1 MAELADAP
9 DSKSGVRLGR
19 IGSTPITA
27 ITKQPSYEG
36 CFCIVS
42 FSIKI
47 AQLMCNLY
55 NTFYGGIQ
63 MNIGIF
69 TDTYFPQIS
78 GVATSIKTLKDAL
91 EKQGH
96 NVFIFTTTDPHV
108 QKGAVEAN
116 VFRFSSVPF
125 ISFTDRRVAF
135 RGFFEATKVARE
147 VKLDIV
153 HTQTE
158 FALGMIGKYVAHQLK
173 IPAIH
178 TYHTMYEDYLHYVL
192 NGHLLRPYHV
202 KQFTNVYLKNMDGVI
217 APSERVEKLLK
228 RYKVTIPMK
237 VIPTGVDIESLNQPI
252 TNDVRHDLGIE
263 PDAQVLLTLS
273 RIAGEKK
280 INRILNVLPEIVD
293 EFPKACLVIAGDGP
307 DLEVLQE
314 QVERLTLED
323 NVIFAGDVPHEDV
336 GSFYKMADLFVSA
349 SDTETQGLTYIE
361 ALASGTRC
369 VVYDTDYTER
379 VFDDKCFGEVF
390 TRPSEMRD
398 EILDY
403 LREGPSEIPADKLA
417 KKLDQISAKRF
428 GSDVHQFYEEVIEN
442 YQEDL
447 EEEDTND

>member
-1 MAELADAP
+1 ME
-9 DSKSGVRLGR
+9 V
-19 IGSTPITA
+19 
-27 ITKQPSYEG
+27 
-36 CFCIVS
+36 F
-42 FSIKI
+42 
-47 AQLMCNLY
+47 
-55 NTFYGGIQ
+55 Q

-69 TDTYFPQIS
+69 TDSYFPQLS

-96 NVFIFTTTDPHV
+96 NVFIFTTTDPHIK
-108 QKGAVEAN
+108 KGTVEAN

-217 APSERVEKLLK
+217 APSKRVEALLK
-228 RYKVTIPMK
+228 RYKVNIPMR
-237 VIPTGVDIESLNQPI
+237 VIPTGVDVNSLNKAAN
-252 TNDVRHDLGIE
+252 NDMRQELGI
-263 PDAQVLLTLS
+263 PADAPVLLTLS
-273 RIAGEKK
+273 RVAEEKK
-280 INRILNVLPEIVD
+280 IDRILNAMPEVID
-293 EFPKACLVIAGDGP
+293 EFPETRLVIAGDGP
-307 DLEVLQE
+307 DMEVLQE

-323 NVIFAGDVPHEDV
+323 NVIFTGDVPHDDV
-336 GSFYKMADLFVSA
+336 GSYYKMADLFVSA

-361 ALASGTRC
+361 ALASGTKC
-369 VVYDTDYTER
+369 VVYDTDYTEH
-379 VFDDKCFGEVF
+379 VFDDDEFGKVF
-390 TRPSEMRD
+390 NGPGEMLS
-398 EILDY
+398 EILFY
-403 LREGPSEIPADKLA
+403 LRQGRKPIPPAKLA
-417 KKLDQISAKRF
+417 AKMDQISAKKF
-428 GSDVHQFYEEVIEN
+428 ASAVYQFYQDVILDYQKDHKEES
-442 YQEDL
+442 
-447 EEEDTND
+447 ND

>member
-1 MAELADAP
+1 
-9 DSKSGVRLGR
+9 
-19 IGSTPITA
+19 
-27 ITKQPSYEG
+27 
-36 CFCIVS
+36 
-42 FSIKI
+42 
-47 AQLMCNLY
+47 
-55 NTFYGGIQ
+55 

-69 TDTYFPQIS
+69 TDSYFPQLS

-96 NVFIFTTTDPHV
+96 NVFIFTTTDPHIK
-108 QKGAVEAN
+108 KGTVEAN

-217 APSERVEKLLK
+217 APSKRVEALLK
-228 RYKVTIPMK
+228 RYKVNIPMR
-237 VIPTGVDIESLNQPI
+237 VIPTGVDVNSLNKAAN
-252 TNDVRHDLGIE
+252 NDMRQELGI
-263 PDAQVLLTLS
+263 PADAPVLLTLS
-273 RIAGEKK
+273 RVAEEKK
-280 INRILNVLPEIVD
+280 IDRILNAMPEIID
-293 EFPKACLVIAGDGP
+293 EFPETRLVIAGDGP
-307 DLEVLQE
+307 DMEVLQE

-323 NVIFAGDVPHEDV
+323 NVIFTGDVPHDDV
-336 GSFYKMADLFVSA
+336 GSYYKMADLFVSA

-361 ALASGTRC
+361 ALASGTKC
-369 VVYDTDYTER
+369 VVYDTDYTEH
-379 VFDDKCFGEVF
+379 VFDDDEFGKVF
-390 TRPSEMRD
+390 NGPGEMLS
-398 EILDY
+398 EILFY
-403 LREGPSEIPADKLA
+403 LRQGRKPIPPAKLA
-417 KKLDQISAKRF
+417 AKMDQISAKKF
-428 GSDVHQFYEEVIEN
+428 ASSVYQFYQDVILDYQKDHKEES
-442 YQEDL
+442 
-447 EEEDTND
+447 ND

>member
-1 MAELADAP
+1 
-9 DSKSGVRLGR
+9 
-19 IGSTPITA
+19 
-27 ITKQPSYEG
+27 
-36 CFCIVS
+36 
-42 FSIKI
+42 
-47 AQLMCNLY
+47 
-55 NTFYGGIQ
+55 

-217 APSERVEKLLK
+217 APSNRVEKLLK

>member
-1 MAELADAP
+1 
-9 DSKSGVRLGR
+9 
-19 IGSTPITA
+19 
-27 ITKQPSYEG
+27 
-36 CFCIVS
+36 
-42 FSIKI
+42 
-47 AQLMCNLY
+47 
-55 NTFYGGIQ
+55 

-91 EKQGH
+91 EEQGH

-108 QKGAVEAN
+108 KKGTIEAN

-147 VKLDIV
+147 VKLDVV

-217 APSERVEKLLK
+217 APSKRVEALLK
-228 RYKVTIPMK
+228 RYGVSIPLR
-237 VIPTGVDIESLNQPI
+237 VIPTGVDVKSLNKPV
-252 TNDVRHDLGIE
+252 THDVRHELGIA
-263 PDAQVLLTLS
+263 PDVPVLLTLS

-280 INRILNVLPEIVD
+280 INRILNVMPEIVD
-293 EFPKACLVIAGDGP
+293 EFPNVQLVIAGDGP
-307 DLEVLQE
+307 DVEILQE

-323 NVIFAGDVPHEDV
+323 NVQFVGDVPHDDV
-336 GSFYKMADLFVSA
+336 GAFYKMANLFVSA

-361 ALASGTRC
+361 ALAAGTKC
-369 VVYDTDYTER
+369 VVYDTEYTEN
-379 VFDDKCFGEVF
+379 VFDNPCFGKVF

-398 EILDY
+398 AILSY
-403 LREGPSEIPADKLA
+403 LRENQTEIPPDKLKA
-417 KKLDQISAKRF
+417 KMKQISAERF
-428 GSDVHQFYEEVIEN
+428 ASEVHQFYEEVIEN
-442 YQEDL
+442 YQE
-447 EEEDTND
+447 EREEDSNDKN

>member
-1 MAELADAP
+1 
-9 DSKSGVRLGR
+9 
-19 IGSTPITA
+19 
-27 ITKQPSYEG
+27 
-36 CFCIVS
+36 
-42 FSIKI
+42 
-47 AQLMCNLY
+47 
-55 NTFYGGIQ
+55 

-69 TDTYFPQIS
+69 TDSYFPQLS

-96 NVFIFTTTDPHV
+96 NVFIFTTTDPHIK
-108 QKGAVEAN
+108 KGTVEAN

-217 APSERVEKLLK
+217 APSKRVEALLK
-228 RYKVTIPMK
+228 RYKVNIPMR
-237 VIPTGVDIESLNQPI
+237 VIPTGVDVNSLNKAAN
-252 TNDVRHDLGIE
+252 NDMRQELGI
-263 PDAQVLLTLS
+263 PADAPVLLTLS
-273 RIAGEKK
+273 RVAEEKK
-280 INRILNVLPEIVD
+280 IDRILNAMPEVID
-293 EFPKACLVIAGDGP
+293 EFPETRLVIAGDGP
-307 DLEVLQE
+307 DMEVLQE

-323 NVIFAGDVPHEDV
+323 NVIFTGDVPHDDV
-336 GSFYKMADLFVSA
+336 GSYYKMADLFVSA

-361 ALASGTRC
+361 ALASGTKC
-369 VVYDTDYTER
+369 VVYDTDYTEH
-379 VFDDKCFGEVF
+379 VFDDDEFGKVF
-390 TRPSEMRD
+390 NGPGEMLS
-398 EILDY
+398 EILFY
-403 LREGPSEIPADKLA
+403 LRQGRKPIPPAKLA
-417 KKLDQISAKRF
+417 AKMDQISAKKF
-428 GSDVHQFYEEVIEN
+428 ASAVYQFYQDVILDYQKDHKEES
-442 YQEDL
+442 
-447 EEEDTND
+447 ND

>member
-1 MAELADAP
+1 
-9 DSKSGVRLGR
+9 
-19 IGSTPITA
+19 
-27 ITKQPSYEG
+27 
-36 CFCIVS
+36 
-42 FSIKI
+42 
-47 AQLMCNLY
+47 
-55 NTFYGGIQ
+55 

-217 APSERVEKLLK
+217 VPSERVEKLLK

-280 INRILNVLPEIVD
+280 INRILNALPEIVD

-403 LREGPSEIPADKLA
+403 LRESPSEIPADKLA

>member
-1 MAELADAP
+1 
-9 DSKSGVRLGR
+9 
-19 IGSTPITA
+19 
-27 ITKQPSYEG
+27 
-36 CFCIVS
+36 
-42 FSIKI
+42 
-47 AQLMCNLY
+47 
-55 NTFYGGIQ
+55 

-369 VVYDTDYTER
+369 VVYDTDYTEG

>member
-1 MAELADAP
+1 ME
-9 DSKSGVRLGR
+9 V
-19 IGSTPITA
+19 
-27 ITKQPSYEG
+27 
-36 CFCIVS
+36 F
-42 FSIKI
+42 
-47 AQLMCNLY
+47 
-55 NTFYGGIQ
+55 Q

-69 TDTYFPQIS
+69 TDSYFPQLS

-96 NVFIFTTTDPHV
+96 NVFIFTTTDPHIK
-108 QKGAVEAN
+108 KGTVEAN

-217 APSERVEKLLK
+217 APSKRVEALLK
-228 RYKVTIPMK
+228 RYRVDIPMR
-237 VIPTGVDIESLNQPI
+237 VIPTGVDVNSLNKAAN
-252 TNDVRHDLGIE
+252 NDMRQELGI
-263 PDAQVLLTLS
+263 PADAPVLLTLS
-273 RIAGEKK
+273 RVAEEKK
-280 INRILNVLPEIVD
+280 IDRILNAMPEIID
-293 EFPKACLVIAGDGP
+293 EFPETRLVIAGDGP
-307 DLEVLQE
+307 DMEVLQE

-323 NVIFAGDVPHEDV
+323 NVIFTGDVPHDDV
-336 GSFYKMADLFVSA
+336 GSYYKMADLFVSA

-361 ALASGTRC
+361 ALASGTKC
-369 VVYDTDYTER
+369 VVYDTDYTEH
-379 VFDDKCFGEVF
+379 VFDDDEFGKVF
-390 TRPSEMRD
+390 NGPGEMLS
-398 EILDY
+398 EILFY
-403 LREGPSEIPADKLA
+403 LRQGRKPIPPAKLA
-417 KKLDQISAKRF
+417 AKMDQISAKKF
-428 GSDVHQFYEEVIEN
+428 ASSVYQFYQDVILDYQKDHKEES
-442 YQEDL
+442 
-447 EEEDTND
+447 ND

>member
-1 MAELADAP
+1 
-9 DSKSGVRLGR
+9 
-19 IGSTPITA
+19 
-27 ITKQPSYEG
+27 
-36 CFCIVS
+36 
-42 FSIKI
+42 
-47 AQLMCNLY
+47 
-55 NTFYGGIQ
+55 

-228 RYKVTIPMK
+228 RYKVTLPMK

>member
-1 MAELADAP
+1 
-9 DSKSGVRLGR
+9 
-19 IGSTPITA
+19 
-27 ITKQPSYEG
+27 
-36 CFCIVS
+36 
-42 FSIKI
+42 
-47 AQLMCNLY
+47 
-55 NTFYGGIQ
+55 

-69 TDTYFPQIS
+69 TDSYFPQLS

-96 NVFIFTTTDPHV
+96 NVFIFTTTDPHIK
-108 QKGAVEAN
+108 KGTVEAN

-217 APSERVEKLLK
+217 APSKRVEALLK
-228 RYKVTIPMK
+228 RYKVNIPMR
-237 VIPTGVDIESLNQPI
+237 VIPTGVDVNSLNKAAN
-252 TNDVRHDLGIE
+252 NDMRQELGI
-263 PDAQVLLTLS
+263 PADAPVLLTLS
-273 RIAGEKK
+273 RVAEEKK
-280 INRILNVLPEIVD
+280 IDRILNAMPEIID
-293 EFPKACLVIAGDGP
+293 EFPETRLVIAGDGP
-307 DLEVLQE
+307 DMEILQE

-323 NVIFAGDVPHEDV
+323 NVIFTGDVPHDDV
-336 GSFYKMADLFVSA
+336 GSYYKMADLFVSA

-361 ALASGTRC
+361 ALASGTKC
-369 VVYDTDYTER
+369 VVYDTDYTEH
-379 VFDDKCFGEVF
+379 VFDDDELGKVFNGPGEML
-390 TRPSEMRD
+390 S
-398 EILDY
+398 EILFY
-403 LREGPSEIPADKLA
+403 LRQGRKPIPPAKLA
-417 KKLDQISAKRF
+417 AKMDQISAKKF
-428 GSDVHQFYEEVIEN
+428 ASAVYQFYQDVILDYQKDHKEES
-442 YQEDL
+442 
-447 EEEDTND
+447 ND

>member
-1 MAELADAP
+1 
-9 DSKSGVRLGR
+9 
-19 IGSTPITA
+19 
-27 ITKQPSYEG
+27 
-36 CFCIVS
+36 
-42 FSIKI
+42 
-47 AQLMCNLY
+47 
-55 NTFYGGIQ
+55 

-91 EKQGH
+91 EEQGH

-108 QKGAVEAN
+108 EKGTVEAN
-116 VFRFSSVPF
+116 VFRFSSLPF

-147 VKLDIV
+147 VNLDVV

-217 APSERVEKLLK
+217 APSKRVEALLK

-237 VIPTGVDIESLNQPI
+237 VIPTGVDVEKLEKPA
-252 TNDVRHDLGIE
+252 THDVRHELGIQ
-263 PDAQVLLTLS
+263 PDAPVLLTLS

-280 INRILNVLPEIVD
+280 INRILNVMPEIVD
-293 EFPKACLVIAGDGP
+293 EFPNVQLVIAGDGP
-307 DLEVLQE
+307 DIETLQE

-323 NVIFAGDVPHEDV
+323 NVIFTGDVPHDDV
-336 GSFYKMADLFVSA
+336 GAFYKMANLFVSA

-361 ALASGTRC
+361 ALAAGTRC
-369 VVYDTDYTER
+369 VVYDTDYTET
-379 VFDDKCFGEVF
+379 VFDDRCFGMVF
-390 TRPSEMRD
+390 TRPSDMRD
-398 EILDY
+398 AILSY
-403 LREGPSEIPADKLA
+403 LNEDPQPIPEDKLKA
-417 KKLDQISAKRF
+417 KLNQISAKQF
-428 GSDVHQFYEEVIEN
+428 GLEVYKFYEEVIEN

-447 EEEDTND
+447 EEDTND